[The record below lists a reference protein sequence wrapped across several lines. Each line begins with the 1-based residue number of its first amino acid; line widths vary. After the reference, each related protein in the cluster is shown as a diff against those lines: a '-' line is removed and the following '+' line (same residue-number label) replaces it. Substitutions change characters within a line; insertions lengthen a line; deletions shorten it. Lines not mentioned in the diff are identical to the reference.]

1 MRLLHHLTGNFIFTI
16 TRTKSEKG
24 ALPGYP
30 KIKRRN
36 IKPNKALLIYKFDT
50 FDNYCEF
57 CKYFAQSPLSPYITK
72 LKNSCLICFQGQYFL
87 VVKSLRLD
95 MASLKNF
102 TYSISEFGSIEKDA
116 SLVERKLYE
125 YGKVI
130 MPKDAISTCLKYF
143 NDKKRKATIK

>member
-1 MRLLHHLTGNFIFTI
+1 
-16 TRTKSEKG
+16 
-24 ALPGYP
+24 
-30 KIKRRN
+30 
-36 IKPNKALLIYKFDT
+36 
-50 FDNYCEF
+50 
-57 CKYFAQSPLSPYITK
+57 
-72 LKNSCLICFQGQYFL
+72 
-87 VVKSLRLD
+87 

-143 NDKKRKATIK
+143 NDKK